1 VKDDQPITVEIIQAM
16 LQAHGFYHGKIDNDW
31 GPQTQAAMDSFQRNQ
46 GVIPPP
52 WLIIAEREL
61 GVHETPGP
69 QATHRIVEYAEHT
82 TLKATSDEIPRCS
95 SFVNFCI
102 DLAGYKGTHNAAAR
116 SWSTWASPTNF
127 RYGLIAV
134 LSRGDPSSGM
144 GHVGFAVFRNGNTI
158 ALLAGNQ
165 SDQVCVHTMTTDRL
179 LTFRWPA

>member
-1 VKDDQPITVEIIQAM
+1 M
-16 LQAHGFYHGKIDNDW
+16 LQAHGFYRGKIDNDW

-52 WLIIAEREL
+52 WLIIADREL

-116 SWSTWASPTNF
+116 SWSTSASPTNF
-127 RYGLIAV
+127 RYGAIAV
-134 LSRGDPSSGM
+134 LSRRDPSSGM

-179 LTFRWPA
+179 LTLRWPA